1 MSQPAGPLA
10 QPPTETW
17 VPARPLL
24 GARHGSKVGKIRQDL
39 PRRRCPAA
47 LRRHRTQG
55 EHCRTMLEAQPD
67 IGFFEVRAENYMAAG
82 GPNRY
87 LSAIRDWCLLSL
99 HWVGLSIGFDRPLD
113 KDHLH

>member
-1 MSQPAGPLA
+1 MVPRRARFGKTCPAGDA
-10 QPPTETW
+10 
-17 VPARPLL
+17 
-24 GARHGSKVGKIRQDL
+24 L
-39 PRRRCPAA
+39 PRCAGIGLKA
-47 LRRHRTQG
+47 EHYRTI
-55 EHCRTMLEAQPD
+55 LEAQPD

-82 GPNRY
+82 GPPNRY